1 MNYEK
6 SNDHQIRF
14 FLDKSDL
21 INRKI
26 DISNLTY
33 GSDQA
38 RKLFDEISAIADS
51 EFNFDTANS
60 DVSIEAIPVSEDS
73 LVVIL
78 SKEPEPDQIDT
89 RFSKFTPTKED
100 IEEATGEFSDKSLKS
115 ANDILNLLSSFKD
128 TLSSIRDESDNS
140 TQNKEEVPDI
150 TVPSKDT
157 KKNIY
162 IVFKFDN
169 MDKLIDLSHIIVSKY
184 KGTSSVYEKDNAF
197 YLIINNKSVDD
208 ITFNQICNIS
218 CEFGENASSSTYS
231 VNFITEYFNPVIKR
245 GAIKDLASI

>member
-21 INRKI
+21 SNRKI

-60 DVSIEAIPVSEDS
+60 AVSIEAIPVSEDS

-100 IEEATGEFSDKSLKS
+100 IEEATGEFFV
-115 ANDILNLLSSFKD
+115 LL
-128 TLSSIRDESDNS
+128 
-140 TQNKEEVPDI
+140 
-150 TVPSKDT
+150 
-157 KKNIY
+157 
-162 IVFKFDN
+162 
-169 MDKLIDLSHIIVSKY
+169 
-184 KGTSSVYEKDNAF
+184 
-197 YLIINNKSVDD
+197 
-208 ITFNQICNIS
+208 
-218 CEFGENASSSTYS
+218 
-231 VNFITEYFNPVIKR
+231 
-245 GAIKDLASI
+245 